1 MSLQVLVLGRGPLIW
16 ILSRELV
23 SEAACDHL
31 SCPSGAKALIYPLL
45 SDRVSFPLT
54 QQNQDRKLRGH
65 SRECL
70 HWSPLPEPTPTA
82 QAHTWGLLFS
92 TSVETS
98 ELKLNWKPR
107 DFSVALRTWA
117 PFSWRANEVQ
127 NLPGGR
133 KHRGTKCQGS
143 VWLSTPLTEAP
154 FIETCRLAWEVPSW
168 LFRAARQEF
177 ILEPGVKWM
186 ILWFSYEYKLNLA
199 ARL

>member
-1 MSLQVLVLGRGPLIW
+1 MSLQVLVLGREPWIW
-16 ILSRELV
+16 ILSKELV

-31 SCPSGAKALIYPLL
+31 SCPSRAKALTYPLV
-45 SDRVSFPLT
+45 SDRAFFPLT
-54 QQNQDRKLRGH
+54 NKIRTAKSGVTAESASIGQPFQV
-65 SRECL
+65 
-70 HWSPLPEPTPTA
+70 PTHTS
-82 QAHTWGLLFS
+82 QAHIWGLLFS

-98 ELKLNWKPR
+98 ELRLNLKAQRLLCGPKDLSSFLTKSKWGP
-107 DFSVALRTWA
+107 D
-117 PFSWRANEVQ
+117 
-127 NLPGGR
+127 LPGGR

-154 FIETCRLAWEVPSW
+154 FIERCRLTWEVPSW

-177 ILEPGVKWM
+177 VLEPGVKWM